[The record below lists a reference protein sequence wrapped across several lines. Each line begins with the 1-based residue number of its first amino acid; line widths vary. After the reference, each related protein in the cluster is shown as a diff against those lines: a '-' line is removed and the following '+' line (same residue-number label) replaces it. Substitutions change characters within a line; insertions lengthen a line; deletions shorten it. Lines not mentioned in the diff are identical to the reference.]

1 MWHEFFC
8 FSNARSCLWSV
19 SYQCTLENNKHTWM
33 STCTVVVCLCV
44 CTQSLSA
51 SSCVC
56 ISFVF
61 SCSEATTCLIC
72 WTHDT
77 PRKLMSRLLSVML
90 SAIWDGTQTCQH
102 THTHTQYGKY
112 PAVTNAQG
120 TFFLG
125 SSYYFSALILLLRL
139 FKTVTTIFP
148 IKLISESL

>member
-102 THTHTQYGKY
+102 THTHTHSMVNTQQSLMHKG
-112 PAVTNAQG
+112 P
-120 TFFLG
+120 FFWG
-125 SSYYFSALILLLRL
+125 P
-139 FKTVTTIFP
+139 VTIFLP
-148 IKLISESL
+148 SFCFYGYLKLSLQFFQ